1 MPSDAAV
8 TCSMMPQPTPATAAT
23 PPRKPSCVE
32 RATISAVSGPGV
44 TLSSQP
50 AKMKIRR
57 SCVPSIYLCRPR
69 SAEAGAVVR
78 RGEVEL
84 RTERHDAGRVHLALA
99 PVIVMLDLIEAH
111 HLGDAGHLVEIAQV
125 VRQVRILV
133 DVPPVA
139 FEVRIVDGVEAD
151 QRHEEAPV
159 GLGDL

>member
-8 TCSMMPQPTPATAAT
+8 TCTMMPQPSPATAAT

-32 RATISAVSGPGV
+32 RATISAVTGPGV

-57 SCVPSIYLCRPR
+57 SCVPSIFLYRPR

-99 PVIVMLDLIEAH
+99 PVIVVLDLIEAH
-111 HLGDAGHLVEIAQV
+111 RLGNAGHLVEIVLV
-125 VRQVRILV
+125 VRLV
-133 DVPPVA
+133 GVFVVVLLVA
-139 FEVRIVDGVEAD
+139 LVV
-151 QRHEEAPV
+151 
-159 GLGDL
+159 

>member
-57 SCVPSIYLCRPR
+57 SCVPSIFLCRPR

-84 RTERHDAGRVHLALA
+84 RTERRGGGRGRRGRAPGGGGGGRGGARGRGGAGRRGGGAR
-99 PVIVMLDLIEAH
+99 
-111 HLGDAGHLVEIAQV
+111 GG
-125 VRQVRILV
+125 RRGRI
-133 DVPPVA
+133 
-139 FEVRIVDGVEAD
+139 
-151 QRHEEAPV
+151 
-159 GLGDL
+159 